1 MAFIQNGK
9 YPCVGAAVVQKIR
22 GIVTFC
28 LSAFLVLFH
37 LYNGGYRPI
46 TADVLRSVHVGCGLA
61 IIFLSRP
68 AAKKGWVGLFWDI
81 ILVAVS
87 LGWAAYFTFSLDVLP
102 LRTGNPIFSDI
113 VVGTLALIVLF
124 EAARRL
130 FGFVLPA
137 IATAFLLYGLLG
149 KYVPGPLGLRS
160 IDYPW
165 LITHCMLSTEGVFGI
180 PIGVSAAYVFLFILF
195 AAALEATGGGA
206 FFMQLA
212 QAAMGRFRG
221 GPAKVAVV
229 ASACMGTI
237 SGSAVA
243 NVAGTGAITI
253 PLMKRVGYEPQM
265 AAAIEA
271 VASSGGLIM
280 PPIMGAAAFIMSE
293 LLGVPY
299 SRIIVYAA
307 LPAILYYLAVFAAV
321 DFRAGRLGL
330 KGLPPSKV
338 PDLRKTLKE
347 GFRYLVPL
355 VVLVV
360 SIFIT
365 TPQRAAFWGFA
376 SLIVLFLL
384 SDVVIKGKLGNFK
397 VLAAVVESG
406 CQQALPVIVACAIAG
421 VVVGVISL
429 TGLGFML
436 TGVLL
441 ALGGKSLFIVLVISM
456 ITSLV
461 LGMGLPITA
470 CYVILAVVA
479 GPALEQLGLNPI
491 AAHLFL
497 IYFGVLSGI
506 TPPVALAAY
515 VGAGIAGEDPMKV
528 AVEACKVG
536 VVAFLLPYAFVYNPV
551 LLLQHVTAT
560 RLIFTLT
567 GASFGCVAIAAAA
580 QGFAL
585 VKANWI
591 QRLLLLAASLL
602 LFSFNV
608 RNYVLGLLCL
618 ATVLIWQIGQKK
630 RCS

>member
-1 MAFIQNGK
+1 M
-9 YPCVGAAVVQKIR
+9 
-22 GIVTFC
+22 
-28 LSAFLVLFH
+28 
-37 LYNGGYRPI
+37 
-46 TADVLRSVHVGCGLA
+46 
-61 IIFLSRP
+61 
-68 AAKKGWVGLFWDI
+68 
-81 ILVAVS
+81 
-87 LGWAAYFTFSLDVLP
+87 
-102 LRTGNPIFSDI
+102 
-113 VVGTLALIVLF
+113 
-124 EAARRL
+124 
-130 FGFVLPA
+130 
-137 IATAFLLYGLLG
+137 
-149 KYVPGPLGLRS
+149 
-160 IDYPW
+160 
-165 LITHCMLSTEGVFGI
+165 
-180 PIGVSAAYVFLFILF
+180 
-195 AAALEATGGGA
+195 
-206 FFMQLA
+206 
-212 QAAMGRFRG
+212 
-221 GPAKVAVV
+221 
-229 ASACMGTI
+229 
-237 SGSAVA
+237 
-243 NVAGTGAITI
+243 
-253 PLMKRVGYEPQM
+253 
-265 AAAIEA
+265 
-271 VASSGGLIM
+271 
-280 PPIMGAAAFIMSE
+280 
-293 LLGVPY
+293 
-299 SRIIVYAA
+299 
-307 LPAILYYLAVFAAV
+307 AVFAAV

>member
-1 MAFIQNGK
+1 MKEGD
-9 YPCVGAAVVQKIR
+9 VSQKIR
-22 GIVTFC
+22 GIAAFC
-28 LSAFLVLFH
+28 VSVFLALFH

-68 AAKKGWVGLFWDI
+68 AARKPWPAFFLDAL
-81 ILVAVS
+81 LVALS
-87 LGWAAYFTFSLDVLP
+87 LGWAAYFALSLDVLP
-102 LRTGNPIFSDI
+102 LRTGNPILSDI
-113 VVGTLALIVLF
+113 VVASLALIVLF

-130 FGFVLPA
+130 FGFVLPG

-149 KYVPGPLGLRS
+149 KYVPGPLSLRS

-195 AAALEATGGGA
+195 AAALEGTGGGSY
-206 FFMQLA
+206 FMRLA
-212 QAAMGRFRG
+212 QAVMGKFRG

-253 PLMKRVGYEPQM
+253 PLMKRVGYEPRM

-293 LLGVPY
+293 LLGIPY
-299 SRIIVYAA
+299 SRIIIYAA
-307 LPAILYYLAVFAAV
+307 LPALLYYLAVFAAV
-321 DFRAGRLGL
+321 DFRAGLLGL
-330 KGLPPSKV
+330 KGLPSSELPH
-338 PDLRKTLKE
+338 LRKTLTQ

-360 SIFIT
+360 CIFIT

-376 SLIVLFLL
+376 SLIALFLL
-384 SDVVIKGKLGNFK
+384 SDVVLKRNLANFK
-397 VLAAVVESG
+397 VLAVVVENG
-406 CQQALPVIVACAIAG
+406 CQQAMPVIVACAIAG

-429 TGLGFML
+429 TGLAFML

-441 ALGGKSLFIVLVISM
+441 TLGGKSLLMVLVISM

-506 TPPVALAAY
+506 TPPIALAAY

-528 AVEACKVG
+528 AVEACKLG
-536 VVAFLLPYAFVYNPV
+536 VVAFLLPYAFVYNPI
-551 LLLQHVTAT
+551 LLLQHVSVTK
-560 RLIFTLT
+560 LLFTLT
-567 GASFGCVAIAAAA
+567 GASFGCVTIAAAA

-585 VKANWI
+585 AKANWV
-591 QRLLLLAASLL
+591 QRLFLLTSSLL
-602 LFSFNV
+602 FFSFNIV
-608 RNYVLGLLCL
+608 NYILGFLCL
-618 ATVLIWQIGQKK
+618 AVVLLWQIRQKK
-630 RCS
+630 RSYL